1 MSQFFGWQGGNQQLA
16 GNTAQQ
22 YGGAVTFPQ
31 QRSWM
36 DLLSVFPGLT
46 QSASQTAASKQQ
58 GPSLFSQIVT
68 PLAQA
73 GGMALGGW
81 AGGGFKG
88 LGATA

>member
-1 MSQFFGWQGGNQQLA
+1 
-16 GNTAQQ
+16 
-22 YGGAVTFPQ
+22 
-31 QRSWM
+31 
-36 DLLSVFPGLT
+36 VFPGLT